1 MITVR
6 DVIKIREI
14 EKTLDKFDKCMVYYQ
29 YYESIYSFIK
39 SLRQSYIMNDR
50 LTDSQLSWLDKYY
63 NKIQEDM
70 DDMMDECNSYS
81 LEDGYI
87 D

>member
-14 EKTLDKFDKCMVYYQ
+14 EKTLDKFDKCMLYYQ
-29 YYESIYSFIK
+29 YYENSYNFIK
-39 SLRQSYIMNDR
+39 SLKQSYIENNR
-50 LTDSQLSWLDKYY
+50 LTESQLSWLDKYY

-70 DDMMDECNSYS
+70 DDMIDECNSYS
-81 LEDGYI
+81 L
-87 D
+87 

>member
-29 YYESIYSFIK
+29 YYENTYNFIK

-50 LTDSQLSWLDKYY
+50 LTESQLSWLDKYY
-63 NKIQEDM
+63 NKIQEDRDNM
-70 DDMMDECNSYS
+70 EDECNAYS
-81 LEDGYI
+81 LGDF
-87 D
+87 

>member
-6 DVIKIREI
+6 DIIKIREI

-29 YYESIYSFIK
+29 YYENTYNFIK

-50 LTDSQLSWLDKYY
+50 LTESQLSWLDKYY
-63 NKIQEDM
+63 NKIQEDRDNM
-70 DDMMDECNSYS
+70 EDECNAYS
-81 LEDGYI
+81 LGDF
-87 D
+87 

>member
-29 YYESIYSFIK
+29 YYENTYNFIK
-39 SLRQSYIMNDR
+39 SLRQSYIMNNR
-50 LTDSQLSWLDKYY
+50 LTESQLSWLDKYY

-70 DDMMDECNSYS
+70 DDMIDECNSYS
-81 LEDGYI
+81 L
-87 D
+87 

>member
-14 EKTLDKFDKCMVYYQ
+14 EKTLDKFDKCMLYYQ
-29 YYESIYSFIK
+29 YYESTYNFLK
-39 SLRQSYIMNDR
+39 SLKQSYIMNDR

-63 NKIQEDM
+63 DKIQEDRENM
-70 DDMMDECNSYS
+70 EDECNAYS
-81 LEDGYI
+81 FGDF
-87 D
+87 

>member
-6 DVIKIREI
+6 DVIKMKEI

-29 YYESIYSFIK
+29 YYENIYSFIK

-50 LTDSQLSWLDKYY
+50 LTESQLSWLDKYY
-63 NKIQEDM
+63 NKIHEDM
-70 DDMMDECNSYS
+70 DDMIDECNSYS
-81 LEDGYI
+81 L
-87 D
+87 

>member
-6 DVIKIREI
+6 DVIKMKEI
-14 EKTLDKFDKCMVYYQ
+14 EKTLDMFDKCLNYYQ
-29 YYESIYSFIK
+29 YYENIYSFIK

-50 LTDSQLSWLDKYY
+50 LTESQLSWLDKYY

-70 DDMMDECNSYS
+70 DDMIDECNSYS
-81 LEDGYI
+81 L
-87 D
+87 

>member
-29 YYESIYSFIK
+29 YYESTYNFIK

-50 LTDSQLSWLDKYY
+50 LTESQLSWLDKYY
-63 NKIQEDM
+63 NKMQEDM
-70 DDMMDECNSYS
+70 DSMIDECNSYS
-81 LEDGYI
+81 LEDDYM